1 MLSGLR
7 KHDKLPMFNMPISI
21 NYNQKISIYY
31 YYQLIDIFTS
41 LGGIGEA
48 SKIILYI
55 MTPLFMLYFLY
66 GIVGIIQESY
76 TEEYKNQLL
85 ISFKMFYKM
94 LPLYSKQR
102 LLSIK
107 MNLKD
112 MTNVQSIQFLNT
124 NLYKILD
131 MLMNSDL

>member
-1 MLSGLR
+1 MLPGLR
-7 KHDKLPMFNMPISI
+7 KNDKLPMFNMPLSI

-31 YYQLIDIFTS
+31 YYQLIDIVTS

-55 MTPLFMLYFLY
+55 MSPLFMLYFLY

-76 TEEYKNQLL
+76 TEEYKNELL

-112 MTNVQSIQFLNT
+112 MTNVQ
-124 NLYKILD
+124 
-131 MLMNSDL
+131 